1 MSTDGLCHRSIPE
14 LSELLRSRQVSPVE
28 VTAAFLDRI
37 DRVEPEVNAFITVA
51 RDEATLAAEQAEA
64 EMARGEYRGTM
75 HGIPVGIKDLYD
87 TAGIR
92 TTSGS
97 KIEGDR
103 VPTADSAVV
112 EGLKAAGAIIIGKLM
127 MTEFAFGEQ
136 GRNAHYGDVRNPWDL
151 ARMPGGSSTG
161 SAASVAASECAAS
174 LGSDTGGSIRV
185 PASLCGLVG
194 LKPTYGLVSRR
205 GMTPLSWSLDHAG
218 PLARTVEG
226 AAATL
231 QAIAGH
237 DPRDPTSADV
247 PVPNYEERLTGEV
260 RGLRVGVLR
269 EYVWDLMD
277 QEVEGLV
284 RAALEQV
291 SRLGVEIEEVSVPR
305 LEDIG
310 LVMSTLIPA
319 DAAAVHRETVLKR
332 GADYDPVTRNHIES
346 GLFVTAADYSKANRL
361 RALLNRDMAGV
372 LERVD
377 FLMVPTCP
385 VTAPSY
391 AAPVVT
397 LGGEEFPSRMVLSR
411 ITRVFNPNGL
421 PAVSVP
427 CGFSSEGLPAG
438 LQVVGRAF
446 DDAGV
451 LNLAFAYEQAAGWHT
466 RRAPLE

>member
-1 MSTDGLCHRSIPE
+1 MSAGDLCHRPIPE
-14 LSELLRSRQVSPVE
+14 LSALLRSRQVSPVE
-28 VTAAFLDRI
+28 VVGAFLDRI

-51 RDEATLAAEQAEA
+51 RDEATRAAQQAEA

-97 KIEGDR
+97 KIDADR

-112 EGLKAAGAIIIGKLM
+112 EGLKTAGAVIIGKLM

-136 GRNAHYGDVRNPWDL
+136 GRNAHYGDVRNAWDL
-151 ARMPGGSSTG
+151 SRMPGGSSTG
-161 SAASVAASECAAS
+161 SAASVAAGECAAS

-185 PASLCGLVG
+185 PASLCGLAG

-226 AAATL
+226 AAAAL

-237 DPRDPTSADV
+237 DPLDPTSADA

-269 EYVWDLMD
+269 EYVWDLID
-277 QEVEGLV
+277 PEVERLT
-284 RAALEQV
+284 RAAFEQV
-291 SRLGVEIEEVSVPR
+291 AGLGVEVEDVSVPR
-305 LEDIG
+305 LEDYG
-310 LVMSTLIPA
+310 LVMSTIIPA

-332 GADYDPVTRNHIES
+332 GADYDPVTRIHIES
-346 GLFVTAADYSKANRL
+346 GLFVTAADYSKANQL
-361 RALLNRDMAGV
+361 RASLNRDIAQV

-377 FLMVPTCP
+377 FLMTPTCP

-397 LGGEEFPSRMVLSR
+397 LGGQEFPSRMVLSR
-411 ITRVFNPNGL
+411 ITRLFNSNGL
-421 PAVSVP
+421 PAATVP
-427 CGFSSEGLPAG
+427 CGFSEGLPVG
-438 LQVVGRAF
+438 LQIAGRAF

-451 LNLAFAYEQAAGWHT
+451 LNMAYAYEQAAGWHT
-466 RRAPLE
+466 RRPPLE

>member
-1 MSTDGLCHRSIPE
+1 MSTDDLCHRSIPE

-87 TAGIR
+87 TAGTR

-237 DPRDPTSADV
+237 DPRDPTAADM

-260 RGLRVGVLR
+260 RGLHVGVLR

-277 QEVEGLV
+277 PEVEGLV

>member
-1 MSTDGLCHRSIPE
+1 MSGEQLCHRPIPE
-14 LSELLRSRQVSPVE
+14 LSALLRSRQVSPVE
-28 VTAAFLDRI
+28 VVDAFLERI
-37 DRVEPEVNAFITVA
+37 ERVEPEVNAFITVA
-51 RDEATLAAEQAEA
+51 HEEARRAAQQAEA
-64 EMARGEYRGTM
+64 EMASGDYRGTM

-97 KIEGDR
+97 KIDADR

-112 EGLKAAGAIIIGKLM
+112 EGLKSAGAIIIGKLM

-136 GRNAHYGDVRNPWDL
+136 GRNAHYGDVHNAWDL

-161 SAASVAASECAAS
+161 SAASVAAGECAAS

-218 PLARTVEG
+218 PLARTVAG

-237 DPRDPTSADV
+237 DPLDPTSADA
-247 PVPNYEERLTGEV
+247 PVPDYEERLTGEV

-269 EYVWDLMD
+269 EYVWDLID
-277 QEVEGLV
+277 PQVERLTQ
-284 RAALEQV
+284 AALEQLAG
-291 SRLGVEIEEVSVPR
+291 LGVEVEDVSVPR
-305 LEDIG
+305 LEDYG
-310 LVMSTLIPA
+310 LVMSTIIPA
-319 DAAAVHRETVLKR
+319 DAAAVHRETVLRR
-332 GADYDPVTRNHIES
+332 GADYDPVTRIHIES
-346 GLFVTAADYSKANRL
+346 GLFVTAADYSKANQL
-361 RALLNRDMAGV
+361 RASLNRDIATV

-377 FLMVPTCP
+377 FLMTPTSP

-391 AAPVVT
+391 EAPVVK
-397 LGGEEFPSRMVLSR
+397 LGGQEFPSRMLLSR
-411 ITRVFNPNGL
+411 ITRLFNSNGL
-421 PAVSVP
+421 PAATVP
-427 CGFSSEGLPAG
+427 SGFADGLPTG
-438 LQVVGRAF
+438 LQIAGRAF

-466 RRAPLE
+466 RRPPLE

>member
-1 MSTDGLCHRSIPE
+1 MSVDDLCHRPIPE
-14 LSELLRSRQVSPVE
+14 LSALLRSRQVSPVE
-28 VTAAFLDRI
+28 VAASFLDRI
-37 DRVEPEVNAFITVA
+37 DQVEPSVNAFITVA

-97 KIEGDR
+97 KIDGDR

-112 EGLKAAGAIIIGKLM
+112 EGLKGAGAVIIGKLM

-151 ARMPGGSSTG
+151 SRMPGGSSTG

-185 PASLCGLVG
+185 PAALCGLVG

-237 DPRDPTSADV
+237 DPRDPTSADA
-247 PVPNYEERLTGEV
+247 PVPNYTERLTGEV
-260 RGLRVGVLR
+260 RGLRIGVLR
-269 EYVWDLMD
+269 EYVWDMID
-277 QEVEGLV
+277 PEVEHLA
-284 RAALEQV
+284 RAAFDQV
-291 SRLGVEIEEVSVPR
+291 AGLGVEVEEVSVPR
-305 LEDIG
+305 LEDLG
-310 LVMSTLIPA
+310 LAMSTIIPA
-319 DAAAVHRETVLKR
+319 DAAAVHRETILRR

-346 GLFVTAADYSKANRL
+346 GLFVTAADYSKANQL
-361 RALLNRDMAGV
+361 RASVNRDIAEV

-377 FLMVPTCP
+377 FLMTPTSP

-391 AAPVVT
+391 EAPVVT
-397 LGGEEFPSRMVLSR
+397 LGGQEFPSRMLLSR
-411 ITRVFNPNGL
+411 ITRMFNPGGL
-421 PAVSVP
+421 PTVSVP
-427 CGFSSEGLPAG
+427 CGFSANGLPVG
-438 LQVVGRAF
+438 LQIVGRAF
-446 DDAGV
+446 DDVGV

>member
-1 MSTDGLCHRSIPE
+1 MSAGDLCHRPIPE
-14 LSELLRSRQVSPVE
+14 LSALLRSRQVSPVE
-28 VTAAFLDRI
+28 VVGAFLDRI

-51 RDEATLAAEQAEA
+51 RDEATRAAEQAEA

-97 KIEGDR
+97 KIDADR

-136 GRNAHYGDVRNPWDL
+136 GRNAHYGDVHNAWDL

-218 PLARTVEG
+218 PLARSVEG
-226 AAATL
+226 AAVTL

-237 DPRDPTSADV
+237 DPLDPTSADA

-269 EYVWDLMD
+269 EYVWDLID
-277 QEVEGLV
+277 PEVERLT

-291 SRLGVEIEEVSVPR
+291 ARLGVEVEDVSVPR
-305 LEDIG
+305 LEDYG
-310 LVMSTLIPA
+310 LVMSTIIPA
-319 DAAAVHRETVLKR
+319 DAAAVHRETVLRR
-332 GADYDPVTRNHIES
+332 GADYDPVTRIHIES
-346 GLFVTAADYSKANRL
+346 GLFVTAADYSKANQL
-361 RALLNRDMAGV
+361 RALLNRDIAKV

-377 FLMVPTCP
+377 FLMTPTCP

-397 LGGEEFPSRMVLSR
+397 LGGQEFPSRMVLSR
-411 ITRVFNPNGL
+411 ITRLFNSNGL
-421 PAVSVP
+421 PAATVP
-427 CGFSSEGLPAG
+427 CGFSEGLPVG
-438 LQVVGRAF
+438 LQIAGRAF

-451 LNLAFAYEQAAGWHT
+451 LNMAYAYEQAAGWHT
-466 RRAPLE
+466 RRPPLE

>member
-1 MSTDGLCHRSIPE
+1 MSVGDLCLRTIPE
-14 LSELLRSRQVSPVE
+14 LGALLRSRQVSPVE
-28 VTAAFLDRI
+28 VVGAFLERI
-37 DRVEPEVNAFITVA
+37 ERVEPEVNAFITVA
-51 RDEATLAAEQAEA
+51 RDEAKRAAEQAEE

-97 KIEGDR
+97 KIDADR

-136 GRNAHYGDVRNPWDL
+136 GRNAHYGDVHNAWDL
-151 ARMPGGSSTG
+151 SRMPGGSSTG
-161 SAASVAASECAAS
+161 SAASVAAGECAAS

-185 PASLCGLVG
+185 PASLCGLAG

-218 PLARTVEG
+218 PLARTVGG

-237 DPRDPTSADV
+237 DPLDPTSADA

-269 EYVWDLMD
+269 EYVWDLID
-277 QEVEGLV
+277 PEVERLT
-284 RAALEQV
+284 RAAFDQV
-291 SRLGVEIEEVSVPR
+291 AGQGVEVEDVSVPR
-305 LEDIG
+305 LEDYG
-310 LVMSTLIPA
+310 LVMSTIIPA
-319 DAAAVHRETVLKR
+319 DAAAVHRETVLWR
-332 GADYDPVTRNHIES
+332 GADYDPVTRIHIES
-346 GLFVTAADYSKANRL
+346 GLFVTAADYSKANQL
-361 RALLNRDMAGV
+361 RASLNRDIAKV

-377 FLMVPTCP
+377 FLMTPTCP

-391 AAPVVT
+391 EAPVVT
-397 LGGEEFPSRMVLSR
+397 LGGQEFPSRMVLSR
-411 ITRVFNPNGL
+411 ITRLFNSNGL
-421 PAVSVP
+421 PAATVP
-427 CGFSSEGLPAG
+427 CGFAGGLPVG
-438 LQVVGRAF
+438 LQIAGRAF
-446 DDAGV
+446 DDVGV
-451 LNLAFAYEQAAGWHT
+451 LNMAYAYEQAAGWHT
-466 RRAPLE
+466 RRPPLE

>member
-1 MSTDGLCHRSIPE
+1 MSTDDLCHRSIPE

-87 TAGIR
+87 TAGTR

-112 EGLKAAGAIIIGKLM
+112 EGLKAAGAVIIGKLM

-237 DPRDPTSADV
+237 DPRDPTSADM

>member
-1 MSTDGLCHRSIPE
+1 MSAGDLCQRPIPE
-14 LSELLRSRQVSPVE
+14 LSALLRSRQVSPVE
-28 VTAAFLDRI
+28 AVGAFLDRI
-37 DRVEPEVNAFITVA
+37 ERVEPGVNAFITVA
-51 RDEATLAAEQAEA
+51 RDEARQAAEQAEA
-64 EMARGEYRGTM
+64 EIARGGYRGTM

-97 KIEGDR
+97 KIDADR

-112 EGLKAAGAIIIGKLM
+112 EGLKASGAIIIGKLM

-136 GRNAHYGDVRNPWDL
+136 GRNAHYGDVHNPWDL

-161 SAASVAASECAAS
+161 SAASVAAGECAAS

-237 DPRDPTSADV
+237 DPGDPTSADL
-247 PVPNYEERLTGEV
+247 PVPDYADRLTGDV

-269 EYVWDLMD
+269 EYVWDLID
-277 QEVEGLV
+277 PEVERLT
-284 RAALEQV
+284 RAAFDQV
-291 SRLGVEIEEVSVPR
+291 AGLGVEVEDVSVPR
-305 LEDIG
+305 LEDYG
-310 LVMSTLIPA
+310 LVMSTIIPA
-319 DAAAVHRETVLKR
+319 DAAAVHRETVLRR
-332 GADYDPVTRNHIES
+332 GADYDPVTRIHIES
-346 GLFVTAADYSKANRL
+346 GLFVTAAEYSKANQL
-361 RALLNRDMAGV
+361 RALLNRDIAKV

-377 FLMVPTCP
+377 FLMTPTCP

-397 LGGEEFPSRMVLSR
+397 LGGQEFPSRMVLSR
-411 ITRVFNPNGL
+411 ITRLFNSNGL
-421 PAVSVP
+421 PAATVP
-427 CGFSSEGLPAG
+427 CGFSEGLPVG
-438 LQVVGRAF
+438 LQIAGRAF

-466 RRAPLE
+466 RLPPLE

>member
-1 MSTDGLCHRSIPE
+1 MSTDDLFHRPIPE

-37 DRVEPEVNAFITVA
+37 ERVEPDVNAFITVA
-51 RDEATLAAEQAEA
+51 RDEATRAAEQAEE
-64 EMARGEYRGTM
+64 EMAGGEYRGTM

-237 DPRDPTSADV
+237 DPRDPTSADM
-247 PVPNYEERLTGEV
+247 PVPNYVERLTGEV

-277 QEVEGLV
+277 PEVEGFV

-319 DAAAVHRETVLKR
+319 DAAAVHREAVLKR

-411 ITRVFNPNGL
+411 ITRLFNPNGL

>member
-1 MSTDGLCHRSIPE
+1 MSTDDLCHRSIPE

-51 RDEATLAAEQAEA
+51 RDEATRAAEQAEE
-64 EMARGEYRGTM
+64 EMAGGEYRGTM
-75 HGIPVGIKDLYD
+75 HGIPVGIKDIYD

-237 DPRDPTSADV
+237 DPRDPTSAEM

-277 QEVEGLV
+277 PEVEGLV

-391 AAPVVT
+391 AAPVVA

-411 ITRVFNPNGL
+411 ITRAFNPNGL

-438 LQVVGRAF
+438 VQVVGRAF